1 MDLRHMDL
9 RQNLQSVSA
18 RLSPTMRRA
27 SDTILRDLR
36 LIPFQSI
43 RKLSAS
49 AGVSPLTVIRLTR
62 KWGYE
67 GYTDFQTAVRDW
79 LLADAAAA
87 KAASQGAPSFDLQ
100 SPELQ
105 ASINDAAAMINRA
118 RSVHITGFR
127 SARAFALYMHYVGRM
142 VFDHFHLM
150 SPSGSG
156 SPEDLARLTADDLV
170 IAFGT
175 LPYSTETV
183 RLTDAARQL
192 GIPTIAITD
201 SKESPL
207 ATHASISVA
216 VPIARP
222 GRLYRMAP
230 LTAVI
235 DDILE
240 ACFDD
245 PVVDADKRMS
255 YFAARIDSIKG
266 YWK

>member
-1 MDLRHMDL
+1 MDL
-9 RQNLQSVSA
+9 RQDLQNASA
-18 RLSPTMRRA
+18 QLSPTMRRA
-27 SDTILRDLR
+27 SDMILRDLQS
-36 LIPFQSI
+36 IPFQSI

-49 AGVSPLTVIRLTR
+49 AGVSPLTVIRLAR

-87 KAASQGAPSFDLQ
+87 KATSQGALSADLQ
-100 SPELQ
+100 APELQ
-105 ASINDAAAMINRA
+105 ASINDAAAMVNRA

-156 SPEDLARLTADDLV
+156 SPEDLAQLTADDVV

-201 SKESPL
+201 SKQSPL
-207 ATHASISVA
+207 ATHASISIA

-222 GRLYRMAP
+222 GRIYRMAP
-230 LTAVI
+230 MTAVI

-245 PVVDADKRMS
+245 PVADADRRIS
-255 YFAARIDSIKG
+255 YFSARVDSIKG